1 MARQI
6 GYGALTVTDV
16 TDGINNA
23 TIYLYHRYPDTSD
36 NDIAQGTT
44 GHELPLNNALE
55 YNFTTG
61 RLSSIHG
68 DNDDFRGW
76 TQTIPSGT
84 DAIYVT
90 TAVATSVENTYI
102 IPSWSTAVKL
112 ATNGANGVDGT
123 DGLSVKA
130 VRELYYFKR
139 TTDSNPQDLS
149 QITPTPTIYTDTEPG
164 HWTSKTPSYLAG
176 GTYYTCIET
185 TLSNNTKAYSSP
197 AVNEA
202 LTDANNNAAIA
213 KSIAQANEENA
224 QGALA
229 ISQGLESRLRYIWVN
244 LNEPSLPSDDTNTNV
259 YLGGTYAASGI
270 NGTTFVSSNPSTYGF
285 NSLLRHTKLM
295 FRYNGIALTTIGL
308 DGLKLFAPLITNNVI
323 TGHQLSIELTG
334 GSAGVLNFYNPK
346 TGKVGLSLNKD
357 NITFY
362 KHDSTT
368 AAATLNGTGLNI
380 AAGSIKLGDY
390 FEATSDGTITAKRG
404 TIGGWSIGS
413 NDLYTGTW
421 GTNGSAMLCTGTS
434 GSKSIGGSDSINNWV
449 FTAGANF
456 GVTKSGALY
465 ATSAKI
471 DGDITARSLKIGNDS
486 TSITTSAILNVN
498 VQPQNLSEGTMLYK
512 DPMFIYGTNSTNL
525 YDNNK
530 SGKTTWTRAT
540 KSSDNPMNKTSYE
553 MVCKNTGTGPSPGLG
568 GFYWAHPTRAN
579 AVFLYRIIAKI
590 PTGHN
595 LNFHTN
601 ATGDNRTMIW
611 LTPNAGTG
619 KFTEYIFK
627 LGCGTSGTFST
638 SGFFAIDGTAS
649 VTWYVAYAAVF
660 DMTGKAEVNNY
671 ITNVDTNGIWITPAD
686 KAPTNTSTGAG
697 ATGTKI
703 DGSGVGIYIG
713 GIRVAQYGST
723 TTFYTSD
730 GKTTAATLDG
740 TGLNIKT
747 GTITLGSNN
756 FVATNTGAVTA
767 KNITVAGGTIG
778 GFTITSTSN
787 TGTSANGGHA
797 YTTSLYAHSGDGTYE
812 YEVGMKGDGNNTT
825 GDSGNV
831 AFYVRRITKG
841 GAWSSAA
848 YPFYVTKGGT
858 LYTEKANITGSI
870 VATSFDAKDST
881 GIRAKVDSNG
891 LTIYDGSGTGSANI
905 QARFGSTIQI
915 GKTNSGYMTLSSN
928 GANIFSDSG
937 KDKIELGS
945 GAIKFTKNSIYIG
958 SLRYTYYEQDSN
970 VYGLS
975 LFLDRATTTARPGYV
990 GLSAKNSSGTNVMRL
1005 VYVQDN
1011 ATISGYTS
1019 GAINVG
1025 CILDMNTYDIKDAG
1039 KIYASQFF
1047 PGRNSSYYIG
1057 YNTNGDITIN
1067 TRLMINTTSHY
1078 VTTLYVNGTAYI
1090 NGYADFNGDATAF
1103 GLLKSTKNSNTV
1115 TIGSQ
1120 NSSWCH
1126 IYNSADIPFIFNKT
1140 VATTS
1145 GDLGTTSYKW
1155 KNLYM
1160 SGAAN
1165 VGSVVSSGQVTGNTF
1180 RRTATT
1186 TSTSATANV
1195 RITSDGSI
1203 LPVSGWTSSSI
1214 RYKKNVGKI
1223 QEVDLDP
1230 KHLYDIDVVQFKYK
1244 TDHLSNPEDIRY
1256 DRFLPGFIA
1265 EQVYEVYPVAV
1276 DIEDGQVETW
1286 SERYIIPPM
1295 LKLIQEQHEEIEQL
1309 KKEVTELKNK

>member
-23 TIYLYHRYPDTSD
+23 TIYLYHRYPDASD
-36 NDIAQGTT
+36 NDITQGTT

-102 IPSWSTAVKL
+102 VPSWSTAVKL
-112 ATNGANGVDGT
+112 ATNGANGVDGA
-123 DGLSVKA
+123 DGLSVKV

-185 TLSNNTKAYSSP
+185 TLSNNTKTYSSP

-270 NGTTFVSSNPSTYGF
+270 DGTTFVSSNPSTYGF

-334 GSAGVLNFYNPK
+334 GNTGALNFYNPK

-380 AAGSIKLGDY
+380 AAGSIKLGDN
-390 FEATSDGTITAKRG
+390 FEATSDGTITAKKG

-434 GSKSIGGSDSINNWV
+434 GSKSIGGSASINNWV

-456 GVTKSGALY
+456 GVTKSGVLY

-486 TSITTSAILNVN
+486 TSVTTNAILNTN
-498 VQPQNLSEGTMLYK
+498 VRSQNFSEGTMLFK
-512 DPMFIYGTNSTNL
+512 DPTFASGVNGTNL
-525 YDNNK
+525 YDNNH
-530 SGKTTWTRAT
+530 SGKTTWTRAA
-540 KSSDNPMNKTSYE
+540 KSSDNPISSTSYE
-553 MVCKNTGTGPSPGLG
+553 MVCKNTATGPSPGLG
-568 GFYWAHPTRAN
+568 GFYWSHASRAN
-579 AVFLYRIIAKI
+579 GIFLYRIIAKI

-595 LNFHTN
+595 LQFASN
-601 ATGDNRTMIW
+601 ATGNDTNREW

-627 LGCGTSGTFST
+627 LICGSSGTFST
-638 SGFFAIDGTAS
+638 TGFFYIDGAAS
-649 VTWYVAYAAVF
+649 VTWYVAYATAY
-660 DMTGKAEVNNY
+660 DMTAIAEVKNY
-671 ITNVDTNGIWITPAD
+671 ITEVNSSGITIHPSGGTTNRIEL
-686 KAPTNTSTGAG
+686 
-697 ATGTKI
+697 
-703 DGSGVGIYIG
+703 DGSGMRVYKG
-713 GIRVAQYGST
+713 GSLRATYADSVTLQSSNGTYPKMTVST
-723 TTFYTSD
+723 TEAYFQQSSNSWATMNSNGFVIRKDGVDVASFGTTLRVGQSGKQRIEVTSNGIAGYTSD
-730 GKTTAATLDG
+730 NKGMLQLSPTWHCFGDPGSTRITMGLSGDPYVYMNAGGKTAFNVSAKADGSNTILDLYGNNAVRVRVDKNGMTLYNGGGTADTNRLAVYSGGVYLYKPG
-740 TGLNIKT
+740 TTTALVSITTSGASFN
-747 GTITLGSNN
+747 GTITTSNI
-756 FVATNTGAVTA
+756 VAT
-767 KNITVAGGTIG
+767 GGQIG
-778 GFTITSTSN
+778 RYSITSTYLMAGSGSTATGIGGDQAFFAGNSTSN
-787 TGTSANGGHA
+787 SAPFRVSYSGDLVATKANISGTI
-797 YTTSLYAHSGDGTYE
+797 TTSNITATGGKIAQYTIVDRRIESTGGGYRA
-812 YEVGMKGDGNNTT
+812 GMQSFSSSATAA
-825 GDSGNV
+825 
-831 AFYVRRITKG
+831 AFYAGCNTAAG
-841 GAWSSAA
+841 GAIAGSA
-848 YPFYVTKGGT
+848 YSRFYVTHGGT
-858 LYTEKANITGSI
+858 LYTQ
-870 VATSFDAKDST
+870 D
-881 GIRAKVDSNG
+881 
-891 LTIYDGSGTGSANI
+891 
-905 QARFGSTIQI
+905 IQI
-915 GKTNSGYMTLSSN
+915 GNSTYGIINYNTFVSTSNVNKSSFTP
-928 GANIFSDSG
+928 ASSG
-937 KDKIELGS
+937 KSNLGS
-945 GAIKFTKNSIYIG
+945 ESNRWDYIYTSHNVNTSDRKEKDNIIPITKAKEFI
-958 SLRYTYYEQDSN
+958 
-970 VYGLS
+970 LS
-975 LFLDRATTTARPGYV
+975 LEPVNYYFKDGNHLRKHMGFIAQDVAEVCKKLQLD
-990 GLSAKNSSGTNVMRL
+990 L
-1005 VYVQDN
+1005 
-1011 ATISGYTS
+1011 
-1019 GAINVG
+1019 
-1025 CILDMNTYDIKDAG
+1025 
-1039 KIYASQFF
+1039 
-1047 PGRNSSYYIG
+1047 
-1057 YNTNGDITIN
+1057 
-1067 TRLMINTTSHY
+1067 
-1078 VTTLYVNGTAYI
+1078 
-1090 NGYADFNGDATAF
+1090 
-1103 GLLKSTKNSNTV
+1103 
-1115 TIGSQ
+1115 
-1120 NSSWCH
+1120 
-1126 IYNSADIPFIFNKT
+1126 
-1140 VATTS
+1140 
-1145 GDLGTTSYKW
+1145 
-1155 KNLYM
+1155 
-1160 SGAAN
+1160 
-1165 VGSVVSSGQVTGNTF
+1165 SVVSAG
-1180 RRTATT
+1180 
-1186 TSTSATANV
+1186 
-1195 RITSDGSI
+1195 
-1203 LPVSGWTSSSI
+1203 
-1214 RYKKNVGKI
+1214 YKDIEGKGYYG
-1223 QEVDLDP
+1223 EKVNDEL
-1230 KHLYDIDVVQFKYK
+1230 LSWGLEYK
-1244 TDHLSNPEDIRY
+1244 E
-1256 DRFLPGFIA
+1256 FIA
-1265 EQVYEVYPVAV
+1265 PMVAV
-1276 DIEDGQVETW
+1276 
-1286 SERYIIPPM
+1286 
-1295 LKLIQEQHEEIEQL
+1295 IQEQHKEIEQL